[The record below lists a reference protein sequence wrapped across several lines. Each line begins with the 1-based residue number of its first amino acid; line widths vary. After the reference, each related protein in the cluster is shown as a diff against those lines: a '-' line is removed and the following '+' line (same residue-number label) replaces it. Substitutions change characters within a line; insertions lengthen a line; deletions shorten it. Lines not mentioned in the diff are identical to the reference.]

1 MVGLTAE
8 VKEKEE
14 ARATYDDA
22 VASGHTAALGEEK
35 SGDVFNVR
43 PREPPA
49 EGIIYGTAETG
60 GRALNQCRGRGL
72 IFVPQP
78 RCI

>member
-1 MVGLTAE
+1 MEQSRAVVGLTAE
-8 VKEKEE
+8 VKEEE

-43 PREPPA
+43 PREPAP
-49 EGIIYGTAETG
+49 
-60 GRALNQCRGRGL
+60 RGRYYL
-72 IFVPQP
+72 WYS
-78 RCI
+78 